1 MEPMKI
7 CFVCPGLEPGKD
19 AVGDYTLQIARR
31 LLAQGWSVTIIA
43 LADRYVDASTGGE
56 RDGCRT
62 LRFPKA
68 SSWTTRWAQLEE
80 AVGECQPDWISLQW
94 VAFGYQD
101 KGLPLSFGARLR
113 QIAGA
118 IPLHVMCHEIW
129 VCADG
134 AGSLKSRLY
143 SCLQREVH
151 RRCFKALA
159 PACLHTHALPYAQA
173 LKRIGQPAKILP
185 LGSNVHA
192 QSGDVVYGA
201 SSELGSASNGD
212 LIFIVFGNTPPE
224 WNATFAVQM
233 LGQECQRLGR
243 QGILYFAGKGGPE
256 GSALAELVA
265 HGEQTG
271 IRVENLGF
279 LERERILAYMD
290 SAHAGLATVPFALW
304 QKSSA
309 VAAMRTSGL
318 PVLFNRFDGAW
329 PKDWLPTWE
338 AGFFRLEAGVMEQVI
353 EAKADS
359 GPDLW
364 EAAMRQF
371 LADLESDHNSAAVNR
386 V

>member
-1 MEPMKI
+1 MKI

-19 AVGDYTLQIARR
+19 AVGDYTVEIARR
-31 LLAQGWSVTIIA
+31 LQAQGWSVTIIA
-43 LADRYVDASTGGE
+43 LADRDVDATTEGE
-56 RDGCRT
+56 RGGCRT

-68 SSWTTRWAQLEE
+68 SAWTTRWAQLEE
-80 AVGECQPDWISLQW
+80 AVGGIHPDWISLQW

-192 QSGDVVYGA
+192 QSGDVVCCA

-224 WNATFAVQM
+224 WNAMFAVQM

-265 HGEQTG
+265 HGEKTG

-279 LERERILAYMD
+279 LERESILAYMD

-318 PVLFNRFDGAW
+318 PVLFSRFDGAW
-329 PKDWLPTWE
+329 PEDWLPSWE

-353 EAKADS
+353 EARADS

-364 EAAMRQF
+364 EAAMRQL
-371 LADLESDHNSAAVNR
+371 LADLESDHNSAVVNR
-386 V
+386 A